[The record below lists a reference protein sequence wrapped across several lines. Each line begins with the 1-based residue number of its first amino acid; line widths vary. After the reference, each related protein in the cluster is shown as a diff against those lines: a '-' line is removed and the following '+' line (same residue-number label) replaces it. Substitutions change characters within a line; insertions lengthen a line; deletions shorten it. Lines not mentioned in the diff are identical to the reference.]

1 MPPDEICWI
10 RTRSHSGNAPLTAST
25 DCNSHRLEAEMPSVT
40 CNACKPRAASSR
52 DRIARHRARQRT
64 WAARVVLWLPDVN
77 DPGFWAQLAD
87 ECRRL
92 ARLTREEEAI
102 VAGFARLVSWTE

>member
-1 MPPDEICWI
+1 MSKKPSRKRRARPSGAQIPPE
-10 RTRSHSGNAPLTAST
+10 TH
-25 DCNSHRLEAEMPSVT
+25 SVT
-40 CNACKPRAASSR
+40 TT
-52 DRIARHRARQRT
+52 DRRLPQLESRARQRT